1 MLTIDLLLTAAVFG
15 WIYFLWSRR
24 RYYLVMLKLPGPI
37 GFPLLGVALDL
48 FIHKREVINSVMTKN
63 FNKYGSTIFSWIG
76 PLPILVTR
84 DPKIIE
90 DILTSSVCINRS
102 KHAADA
108 IVTNFGH
115 GVLTLPEPKWS
126 ERRKLLNPS
135 FKQNVLLSF
144 FPIFNAEANVMLTLL
159 DSYVGQG
166 EKELLSDVHK
176 WLFRISFQTTVGAD
190 VQQEES
196 FNSDLLL
203 KSFQSSLKLATLNVI
218 VPFTQIGVIAKLCGI
233 EKQRAK
239 NFSTINPIIDSII
252 RIKLSS
258 KKERNSD
265 TELNLVIDQVI
276 DSYRAGKMSWE
287 DARSE
292 ISIMVTGSFETTGL
306 TIYHALVLLAMHPE
320 FQDTVYEELKE
331 VFPMAGDFDVAYED
345 LQKLV
350 YLERVVKETLRLIP
364 AAPLDPREISKDLSL
379 SSGAIIPKGVMAVVD
394 VFNTHRNPEVWGPDA
409 TKFNPDNF
417 LPDNVSARHPYAFI
431 PFSKGRRNCIGWR
444 YGLMVSKLALAKILR
459 NFKVSTSFPYEDL
472 QFVEN
477 IGMKL
482 TETPRLAF
490 ERRT

>member
-37 GFPLLGVALDL
+37 GFPLLGVALHL
-48 FIHKREVINSVMTKN
+48 FFYKLRLSAITMM
-63 FNKYGSTIFSWIG
+63 FNIYGSTVFTWIG
-76 PLPILVTR
+76 PLPVLATR
-84 DPKIIE
+84 DPKIVE
-90 DILTSSVCINRS
+90 DILTSPVCINRS

-108 IVTNFGH
+108 IVANCGQ

-126 ERRKLLNPS
+126 ERRKLLNPC

-144 FPIFNAEANVMLTLL
+144 FPIFNAETNVLLTLL
-159 DSYVGQG
+159 DSYVGEG
-166 EKELLSDVHK
+166 EKELLSDVLK
-176 WLFRISFQTTVGAD
+176 WSFRISFQTTVGAD
-190 VQQEES
+190 IQQEES

-203 KSFQSSLKLATLNVI
+203 ECFQTSLKLITLNVV

-233 EKQRAK
+233 EK
-239 NFSTINPIIDSII
+239 NISTMHSMLDSII

-258 KKERNSD
+258 KKESNSE

-276 DSYRAGKMSWE
+276 DSYRTGKMSWE
-287 DARSE
+287 DMQGE
-292 ISIMVTGSFETTGL
+292 ISIMVIGAFETTGL
-306 TIYHALVLLAMHPE
+306 TVYHALVLLAMHPE
-320 FQDTVYEELKE
+320 FQDTVHEELNE
-331 VFPMAGDFDVAYED
+331 VFPTPGDFEVAYED

-364 AAPLDPREISKDLSL
+364 AIPLDPREISKDFRL

-431 PFSKGRRNCIGWR
+431 PFSKGKRNCIGWR
-444 YGLMVSKLALAKILR
+444 YGLMSSKLALAKILR
-459 NFKVSTSFPYEDL
+459 NFKVSTTFSYEDL